1 MKIVIAEPLRAAGID
16 ILKAQPDW
24 EIVTSSPAEYTK
36 HLSDAEVLIASR
48 LARVSAS
55 QIASAKKLR
64 VIAFAGVGT
73 DFVDLE
79 AATAAGVLVM
89 NMPGESAVAVAE
101 HTLGLMLAMARQIPQ
116 AIISTRGG
124 KWDGKRF
131 LGTELRRKTLGVMGL
146 GSIGR
151 EVVRRARG
159 FEMKIV

>member
-24 EIVTSSPAEYTK
+24 EIISSSPADYTK
-36 HLSDAEVLIASR
+36 HLADAEVLIASR
-48 LARVSAS
+48 LAKITAS
-55 QIASAKKLR
+55 QIAAAKKLR

-73 DFVDLE
+73 DFVDLD
-79 AATAAGVLVM
+79 AATAAGVLVI

-131 LGTELRRKTLGVMGL
+131 LGTELRRKTLGK
-146 GSIGR
+146 
-151 EVVRRARG
+151 AW
-159 FEMKIV
+159 KD